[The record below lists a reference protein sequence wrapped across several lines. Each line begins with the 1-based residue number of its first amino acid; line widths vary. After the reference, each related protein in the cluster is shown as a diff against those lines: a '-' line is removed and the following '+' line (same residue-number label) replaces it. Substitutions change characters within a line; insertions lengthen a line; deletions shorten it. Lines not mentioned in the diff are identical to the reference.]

1 VTFQKSSAV
10 LAEFM
15 KDFGDGIKEVSY
27 AGGTFGDSLVLA
39 PGKIS
44 VIGAPPGAGKTA
56 LASQAAF
63 EALDRF
69 PELTLH
75 IANAEME
82 MRQLIIRE
90 FARRAGVSH
99 STIRSGMEAHSNDEA
114 NAVFEAFEKIA
125 PVIKRTHHMVP
136 PFSCEELGELALVSP
151 PGILLVDYLQKFR
164 SATVDSRAGVDE
176 VVTCL
181 RELALQGWAVLA
193 LSATTRGNGKKGGHD
208 PDGLSLSSFKESGE
222 IEFNADAA
230 YVLRDKSDSHDAI
243 KNIDLDCVKNR
254 SGQHTLLELSFDGD
268 LMRFERN
275 EPEPFDE
282 FLDHSQEQGN
292 F

>member
-1 VTFQKSSAV
+1 MTFKKTSAA

-27 AGGTFGDSLVLA
+27 AGGTFGNSLVLA

-56 LASQAAF
+56 LATQAAF

-69 PELTLH
+69 PELTLV

-82 MRQLIIRE
+82 IRQLIIRE
-90 FARRAGVSH
+90 SARRSGVSH
-99 STIRSGMEAHSNDEA
+99 STIRNGLQALSKGEAD
-114 NAVFEAFEKIA
+114 AVFDAYDKIT
-125 PVIKRTHHMVP
+125 PVAKRTHHMVP
-136 PFSCEELGELALVSP
+136 PFSCEGLGELALVSP
-151 PGILLVDYLQKFR
+151 PGILIVDYLQKFR
-164 SATVDSRAGVDE
+164 SAAVDSRAGVDE

-193 LSATTRGNGKKGGHD
+193 ISSTSRGNSKKGGHD
-208 PDGLSLSSFKESGE
+208 SSASSLSSFKESGE

-230 YVLRDKSDSHDAI
+230 YLLRIKSDSHDAI

-254 SGQHTLLELSFDGD
+254 SGQHTLLELTFDGD

-275 EPEPFDE
+275 EPEPFGE
-282 FLDHSQEQGN
+282 FLDHSQEQGD